1 MENFARTALKTAA
14 AAALLAAPA
23 ALAATPL
30 VVRSAGPSAKS
41 YPPGRAVG
49 ENTPVILKAGDVV
62 TVLAPSGART
72 LRGPG
77 TFKVAGGGGAP
88 AFNARSRFSAM
99 RGPEVPPS
107 PGLWDV
113 DVSKSGNVCL
123 SNPAQV
129 VLWHPAP
136 AADATLQVTPS
147 AGGAAGA
154 ALAAAAADRRRRRI
168 FAEMDRRGGADT
180 AQVQDPR
187 GGRRRSDRPGQGAH
201 RQWLRRPARP
211 SPEGRAAGV
220 TGGRARAAV
229 KRTIKRTGRFVTEAT
244 GPAMRGSHST
254 QWCRPYS
261 MMCAGRKPLILFL
274 IT

>member
-1 MENFARTALKTAA
+1 MQNFARKALRAA
-14 AAALLAAPA
+14 AGAAVLAASA
-23 ALAATPL
+23 ASMAAPL

-147 AGGAAGA
+147 TGAGQPVAWPAGRLVQRWPQQLPIADGAEFSLKWTGAGEPTRLRFKT
-154 ALAAAAADRRRRRI
+154 LAAVEDDPTMLAKALIDNGCDAQLDLLLKAAPQ
-168 FAEMDRRGGADT
+168 E
-180 AQVQDPR
+180 
-187 GGRRRSDRPGQGAH
+187 
-201 RQWLRRPARP
+201 
-211 SPEGRAAGV
+211 
-220 TGGRARAAV
+220 
-229 KRTIKRTGRFVTEAT
+229 
-244 GPAMRGSHST
+244 
-254 QWCRPYS
+254 
-261 MMCAGRKPLILFL
+261 
-274 IT
+274 